1 MNSID
6 KLLTS
11 RLGRTSL
18 KQVVARD
25 HHHHIFRGLLKLFET
40 RNKKMT
46 TVYIGNLD
54 INVNGN
60 YPYHIFVLITFFCV
74 FPIVLNHT
82 PF

>member
-1 MNSID
+1 M
-6 KLLTS
+6 LTS
-11 RLGRTSL
+11 RSGCASL
-18 KQVVARD
+18 KQVVAE
-25 HHHHIFRGLLKLFET
+25 ITFSGEVLLKLFET

-60 YPYHIFVLITFFCV
+60 YPYHTFALINFFCV

-82 PF
+82 PFKK